1 MKPEINSQLTSFT
14 PNQSQLGQTK
24 LNTAFY
30 PDELQDRAEKTEE
43 RVSIWDVFRR
53 RFLLIMGVTAATT
66 TAAFSLTLNQV
77 NEYEGKFQ
85 LLVEPMVNDNIL
97 AKIYSGEVKLE
108 TANLENSSFDY
119 NSQIEVLQSPKIMLP
134 IIKQVQSQY
143 PEVNYKELFEKT
155 TGNSQFGSDKLSIQR
170 LNNTK
175 ILEVRYRDIDP
186 NKIQFVL
193 DKVAQGYRNYSLQDG
208 KTDIRKTVDFIQSQ
222 ILQQRKKINDAQAD
236 LQKLRQQYNFIDP
249 QIQTQQLA
257 QQTSQIEAQR
267 LENQTQ
273 INQQELLYTRLQ
285 GQLGLDQNQALMA
298 SALTQAPR
306 YQALLNQLQQLEAN
320 IAINSA
326 TYTAESPQLQSLMEQ
341 HKNLLPLLRR
351 EAEKVLGTD
360 LAKVQP
366 QVLAFQDSV
375 RMKLIEEL
383 VNTANQIQ
391 VLGVRDRV
399 LEQAAKQL
407 NEYAQAFPVV
417 LRRYSDLQRE
427 VEISNSTLNNLLA
440 KQQSL
445 QLESLGVKDVAWEA
459 IAKPEIP
466 RYKDGKL
473 IPVSPNMP
481 LNLAFGGM
489 AGLLLGM
496 LLAQLVERFKHKVFH
511 TPAEVKY
518 SLRLPLLGVIPV
530 SDRGLKLSPA
540 KDKTAIDVVNSPLP
554 TTAFQEA
561 FRLLNAN
568 IKLLSV
574 DSPIRAFAIT
584 SCQVAD
590 GKSTVAVNLAM
601 AAAAMGQ
608 RVLLVDAD
616 LRRPQVHEMLSLPN
630 WKGLSSII
638 SEDLAVEE
646 AMVRSPED
654 ENLFVLTSGPFFPDP
669 TKLLSSRKMQYLMES
684 LLTKF
689 DLIIYDTPP
698 LFGLADANLLA
709 AHTNG
714 LMLVV
719 GLNQTEREA
728 IILALEDLKMAGI
741 PLLGVVANG
750 DKGSRYYYQSYIANY
765 VEQKS
770 T

>member
-1 MKPEINSQLTSFT
+1 MKPEINSQLT
-14 PNQSQLGQTK
+14 PLNPHQKLLGQAK
-24 LNTAFY
+24 LTSLLY
-30 PDELQDRAEKTEE
+30 RDELPQPPHKTEE
-43 RVSIWDVFRR
+43 KVSIWEIFRR
-53 RFLLIMGVTAATT
+53 RMLLILGVSAAAT

-77 NEYEGKFQ
+77 NEYEGKLQ
-85 LLVEPMVNDNIL
+85 LLVEPVINDKIL

-108 TANLENSSFDY
+108 TGNTEKQSFDY
-119 NSQIEVLQSPKIMLP
+119 NSQIEVLQSPQVMSP
-134 IIKQVQSQY
+134 IIKKVQSQY
-143 PEVNYKELFEKT
+143 PDVNYKTLFQKT
-155 TGNSQFGSDKLSIQR
+155 TGNIQFGADKLSIRR

-175 ILEVRYRDIDP
+175 ILEVRYRDSDP

-193 DKVAQGYRNYSLQDG
+193 DKVAEGYRNYSLQDG
-208 KTDIRKTVDFIQSQ
+208 KTDIRKRWDFMQSQ
-222 ILQQRKKINDAQAD
+222 ISQHQKKINSAQAN

-257 QQTSQIEAQR
+257 QQTSQIETQR
-267 LENQTQ
+267 LETQTQ
-273 INQQELLYTRLQ
+273 INQQELLYTKLQ

-326 TYTAESPQLQSLMEQ
+326 TYTAESPQLQSMMEQ
-341 HKNLLPLLRR
+341 HKNLLPLLRQ
-351 EAEKVLGTD
+351 EAEKVLGTN
-360 LAKVQP
+360 LGKVQP

-383 VNTANQIQ
+383 VNTANQISI
-391 VLGVRDRV
+391 LGVRNQV

-407 NEYAQAFPVV
+407 NQYAQAFPVV
-417 LRRYSDLQRE
+417 LRRYADLQRDLD
-427 VEISNSTLNNLLA
+427 VSNSTLNNLLA
-440 KQQSL
+440 KQQAL
-445 QLESLGVKDVAWEA
+445 QLELVGAKDIAWEV

-466 RYKDGKL
+466 RYQDGKL

-481 LNLAFGGM
+481 LNLVFGGVI
-489 AGLLLGM
+489 GWLLGM
-496 LLAQLVERFKHKVFH
+496 FLAQLVERFKHKFFQS
-511 TPAEVKY
+511 PEDVKH
-518 SLRLPLLGVIPV
+518 SLQLPLLGVIPV
-530 SDRGLKLSPA
+530 SDRILRLPA
-540 KDKTAIDVVNSPLP
+540 ADGMAIDVGNSPSP
-554 TTAFQEA
+554 TNAFQES

-568 IKLLSV
+568 MRLLSV
-574 DSPIRAFAIT
+574 DSPIRACAIT

-616 LRRPQVHEMLSLPN
+616 LRRPQVHEMLCLPN
-630 WKGLSSII
+630 WKGLSSVIT
-638 SEDLAVEE
+638 EDLAVEE
-646 AMVRSPED
+646 VMVQSPRE

-684 LLTKF
+684 LLNKF

-698 LFGLADANLLA
+698 LLGLADANLLA
-709 AHTNG
+709 ARTNG

-741 PLLGVVANG
+741 PLLGMVANG

-770 T
+770 P

>member
-1 MKPEINSQLTSFT
+1 MKPEINSQLTSLT
-14 PNQSQLGQTK
+14 PNQLLGQAKSTSII
-24 LNTAFY
+24 Y
-30 PDELQDRAEKTEE
+30 RDELAQPQPKTEE
-43 RVSIWDVFRR
+43 KVSIWNIFQRR
-53 RFLLIMGVTAATT
+53 ILLILGVTAAAT

-77 NEYEGKFQ
+77 NEYEGKLQ
-85 LLVEPMVNDNIL
+85 LLVEPIINDKIL
-97 AKIYSGEVKLE
+97 AKVYSGEIKLE
-108 TANLENSSFDY
+108 TGNTEKPSFDY
-119 NSQIEVLQSPKIMLP
+119 NSQIEVLQSPQVMSP
-134 IIKQVQSQY
+134 IIKKVQSQY
-143 PEVNYKELFEKT
+143 PDVNYKTLFEKT
-155 TGNSQFGSDKLSIQR
+155 TGNIQFGTDKLSIKR
-170 LNNTK
+170 LKNTK
-175 ILEVRYRDIDP
+175 ILEVRYRDNDP

-193 DKVAQGYRNYSLQDG
+193 DQVAEGYRKYSLQDG
-208 KTDIRKTVDFIQSQ
+208 KVDIRKSIEFIQSQ
-222 ILQQRKKINDAQAD
+222 ISQHQKKINNSQAE

-249 QIQTQQLA
+249 QVQTQQLA
-257 QQTSQIEAQR
+257 QQISQIETQR

-273 INQQELLYTRLQ
+273 INQQELLYTKLE

-326 TYTAESPQLQSLMEQ
+326 TYTAESPQLQSMMEQ
-341 HKNLLPLLRR
+341 HKNLLPLLRQ
-351 EAEKVLGTD
+351 EAEKVLGTN

-383 VNTANQIQ
+383 INTANQISI
-391 VLGVRDRV
+391 LGVRDRV
-399 LEQAAKQL
+399 LAQAAKKL
-407 NEYAQAFPVV
+407 NEYAQAFPMVI
-417 LRRYSDLQRE
+417 RRYTDLQRD
-427 VEISNSTLNNLLA
+427 VETSNSTLNNLLA

-445 QLESLGVKDVAWEA
+445 QLESLGAKDIAWEV

-466 RYKDGKL
+466 RYQNGKL

-481 LNLAFGGM
+481 LNLAFGGVT
-489 AGLLLGM
+489 GLLLGM
-496 LLAQLVERFKHKVFH
+496 FLAQLMERFKHKVFH
-511 TPAEVKY
+511 SPEEVKH
-518 SLRLPLLGVIPV
+518 SLQLPLLGVIPV
-530 SDRGLKLSPA
+530 SDRVLRLPPA
-540 KDKTAIDVVNSPLP
+540 DGMGIDLANSPSP
-554 TTAFQEA
+554 TNAFQEA

-568 IKLLSV
+568 IRLLSV
-574 DSPIRAFAIT
+574 DSPIRACAIT

-616 LRRPQVHEMLSLPN
+616 LRRPQVHEMLCLPN
-630 WKGLSSII
+630 WKGLSSVIT
-638 SEDLAVEE
+638 EDLAVEE
-646 AMVRSPED
+646 VMVQSPRE

-684 LLTKF
+684 LLNKF

-709 AHTNG
+709 ARTNG

-741 PLLGVVANG
+741 PLLGMVANG

-770 T
+770 P